1 MPNPPRFR
9 RALRAA
15 IVMAA
20 TATLAT
26 CSDTTAPAPDLERVT
41 EGPEGPPKFL
51 TPTGLESSIPPVMF
65 TGAGDIASCSK
76 TGDTQTAALLDAIPG
91 PIFALGD
98 VVYQNGTTSEFAN
111 CYEPTWG
118 RFKDRTYPSVGNHEY
133 NTSGATPYYDY
144 FGDRAGPR
152 GLGYYSFDLGV
163 WHVVVLNSNIAKSPT
178 SPQVQWLRQD
188 LADHPNQCTLAY
200 FHHPLYSSTGG
211 SGTGG
216 AVYSGVRTFYDTLY
230 AAGVDLVLAGH
241 RHFYER
247 MAPVRP
253 NGTLDN
259 QFGTRVIIVG
269 SGGIGGGSVTNLHPS
284 SEARDGDTR
293 GVLRLHLYEDSY
305 AWKFV
310 PVAGKT
316 FTDSS
321 FTACHG
327 APPAGGGGN
336 ISAST
341 STVTASP
348 STITASTGSSAATI
362 TVTVKNA
369 SGAPVSGATVVLS
382 ATGSGNTITQ
392 PTGPTGA
399 NGVATGTLRSTV
411 AGIKTITA
419 TMSGTAANQRP
430 SVTVNPAAAAALGF
444 IVQPSNTNLGQPIS
458 PAVQVEVRDQF
469 GNRVTGATNAVT
481 VTLGNNPNGATLG
494 GTTTVAASAGIA
506 SFSTLTVDQA
516 RNGYTLIAQA
526 TGLTNATSSAFNI
539 TAPPPPVSPTQSD
552 VEVAPATIAAG
563 GSSTVTITVKDGAGA
578 PLSAVAVSLSATGSG
593 NTLTQPGPTN
603 SSGVTTGTLSSTVPG
618 AKTIT
623 AVAGGTTLADQPVVN
638 VTAGAPDAG
647 QSTVTA
653 SPTRISAGVGTSTI
667 TIRVRDA
674 FGNPASGVAVSL
686 AATGDGNSLT
696 QPGNTDANG
705 LTTGTLGSSVVGDKI
720 VSANAGGTA
729 VTQTATVTVTDEQVG
744 TITHSLLT
752 VGADPANVKVYAT
765 APISPA
771 PNALVTVAVL
781 THRSSNP
788 PPTAVI
794 TGGGMSNWTEVAAV
808 TFDPVG
814 SPLKRVAVFRAMSA
828 APGSGPLTITFSAT
842 VSHAEWIVSQWEGVE
857 TSGAN
862 GADAIVQ
869 TASNR
874 IDASGG
880 LAVQLN
886 GFEHPNN
893 VAYGVFGVT
902 SNVVAITPGSGFTEI
917 AEQTSTEG
925 TTGTIQAEWATD
937 HSLINASWVNLRAGA
952 LGLELRANSGP

>member
-9 RALRAA
+9 RAVHAA
-15 IVMAA
+15 FVMA
-20 TATLAT
+20 TTFTLAT

-41 EGPEGPPKFL
+41 EVPEGPPKFL

-91 PIFALGD
+91 PIFTLGD

-152 GLGYYSFDLGV
+152 GKGYYSFDLGA
-163 WHVVVLNSNIAKSPT
+163 WHVVVLNSNIPRTPT
-178 SPQVQWLRQD
+178 SAQVQWLRQD
-188 LADHPNQCTLAY
+188 LADHPNLCTLAY

-211 SGTGG
+211 SGSGG
-216 AVYSGVRTFYDTLY
+216 VVYSSSRTFHDTLY

-253 NGTLDN
+253 NGTLDS

-269 SGGIGGGSVTNLHPS
+269 TGGIGGGTVTNLHPS

-327 APPAGGGGN
+327 PPPAGGGGG

-348 STITASTGSSAATI
+348 STITASTGSSTATI

-382 ATGSGNTITQ
+382 ATGGGNTITQ
-392 PTGPTGA
+392 PAGPTGA

-430 SVTVNPAAAAALGF
+430 TVTVNPAAAAALGF
-444 IVQPSNTNLGQPIS
+444 TVQPGNTNVGQPIS

-469 GNRVTGATNAVT
+469 GNRVTGASNQVT
-481 VTLGNNPNGATLG
+481 LTLGNNPNGATLG
-494 GTTTVAASAGIA
+494 GTTTVAASGGTA
-506 SFSTLTVDQA
+506 SFSTLTVNQA
-516 RNGYTLIAQA
+516 RNGYTLVAQA
-526 TGLTNATSSAFNI
+526 TGLTNATSNGFNV
-539 TAPPPPVSPTQSD
+539 TVPPPAVSATESD
-552 VEVAPATIAAG
+552 VSVNPASIAAG
-563 GSSTVTITVKDGAGA
+563 GSSTITVTVKDGAGA
-578 PLSAVAVSLSATGSG
+578 PLSGVSVSLSATGSG
-593 NTLTQPGPTN
+593 NTLGQPGPTN
-603 SSGVTTGTLSSTVPG
+603 ASGVTTGTLSSTVPG
-618 AKTIT
+618 SKTIT
-623 AVAGGTTLADQPVVN
+623 AVAGATTLADQPSVT
-638 VTAGAPDAG
+638 VTAGPPDPG

-653 SPTRISAGVGTSTI
+653 SPTRIGVGLGTSTI
-667 TIRVRDA
+667 TVRVRDGH
-674 FGNPASGVAVSL
+674 GNLVSGATVALTASGE
-686 AATGDGNSLT
+686 
-696 QPGNTDANG
+696 GNTLSPPGTTNPSG
-705 LTTGTLGSSVVGDKI
+705 VYTGTLSSSVAGEKI
-720 VSANAGGTA
+720 VSASADGIPLG
-729 VTQTATVTVTDEQVG
+729 QTAMVTVTNDQVA

-752 VGADPANVKVYAT
+752 VGADPANVKVYTT

-781 THRSSNP
+781 THRSQIP
-788 PPTAVI
+788 APTAVI

-828 APGSGPLTITFSAT
+828 APGSGPLTITFSGTA
-842 VSHAEWIVSQWEGVE
+842 SHAEWIVSQWEGVE
-857 TSGAN
+857 TSGVN

-869 TASNR
+869 TGSNR

-893 VAYGVFGVT
+893 VAYGVFGVN
-902 SNVVAITPGSGFTEI
+902 SNVAAVTPGSGFTEI

-925 TTGTIQAEWATD
+925 TTGTIQAQWATD
-937 HSLINASWVNLRAGA
+937 RSLINASWVNRRAGA
-952 LGLELRANSGP
+952 LGLELRADSSP